1 MADKFSIDD
10 IISEYSEKVEK
21 DLKTDESQEN
31 DEILNEDTNI
41 DESIEKDNDISDID
55 SDGYDPIKA
64 TDFDDELASDH
75 TNEKKRNEEN
85 AALINN
91 LTKHKKGKA
100 AKQSIPPVN
109 RASLKDIK
117 MGLTGKIIPKTE
129 EFDKALIP
137 DDATYEEKSSILSQH
152 RKLTALFLKLTSRKA
167 SLTVMIQTI
176 KTRQGRRS
184 LRSLMTPKRSLALS
198 VM

>member
-10 IISEYSEKVEK
+10 IISEYSEKVEN

-31 DEILNEDTNI
+31 DEILNEDTNEDTNI

-91 LTKHKKGKA
+91 LTKHKKGQA
-100 AKQSIPPVN
+100 
-109 RASLKDIK
+109 LKISKWD
-117 MGLTGKIIPKTE
+117 
-129 EFDKALIP
+129 
-137 DDATYEEKSSILSQH
+137 
-152 RKLTALFLKLTSRKA
+152 
-167 SLTVMIQTI
+167 
-176 KTRQGRRS
+176 
-184 LRSLMTPKRSLALS
+184 
-198 VM
+198 

>member
-10 IISEYSEKVEK
+10 IISEYSEKVEN

-41 DESIEKDNDISDID
+41 DESIEKDNDTSDID

-100 AKQSIPPVN
+100 AKQRSLTRHLSLMTPPMRKN
-109 RASLKDIK
+109 PLYCHS
-117 MGLTGKIIPKTE
+117 TE
-129 EFDKALIP
+129 R
-137 DDATYEEKSSILSQH
+137 

>member
-64 TDFDDELASDH
+64 TDLMMNWRQIIR
-75 TNEKKRNEEN
+75 TRKNVMR
-85 AALINN
+85 
-91 LTKHKKGKA
+91 
-100 AKQSIPPVN
+100 
-109 RASLKDIK
+109 K
-117 MGLTGKIIPKTE
+117 MLH
-129 EFDKALIP
+129 L
-137 DDATYEEKSSILSQH
+137 
-152 RKLTALFLKLTSRKA
+152 
-167 SLTVMIQTI
+167 
-176 KTRQGRRS
+176 
-184 LRSLMTPKRSLALS
+184 
-198 VM
+198 

>member
-10 IISEYSEKVEK
+10 IISEYSEKVEN

-41 DESIEKDNDISDID
+41 DESIEKDNDTSDID
-55 SDGYDPIKA
+55 SDDYDPIKA
-64 TDFDDELASDH
+64 TDFDDELAADH

-117 MGLTGKIIPKTE
+117 MGLT
-129 EFDKALIP
+129 
-137 DDATYEEKSSILSQH
+137 
-152 RKLTALFLKLTSRKA
+152 
-167 SLTVMIQTI
+167 
-176 KTRQGRRS
+176 
-184 LRSLMTPKRSLALS
+184 
-198 VM
+198 